1 MCEHALLEWRVPPL
15 RSIRRGE
22 RAAPA
27 SIQFPKSDMEEG
39 GGDGDNMARQCCA
52 RL

>member
-39 GGDGDNMARQCCA
+39 GGG
-52 RL
+52 